1 MSSDLLQSVVPTLY
15 RTFAQ
20 HLAELLEETGRV
32 PDLATAE
39 DVVQDCFTALTEH
52 PEIVAGV
59 RNHKA
64 WLTTMAVNRALNLC
78 KAPRLKKLVPLELGE
93 SVEAPE
99 TEDLLPDET
108 LERFACDLK
117 SAMEKLTPRQ
127 SAVVSLHVLQ
137 RFTLAEVATLLDLSK
152 ATVSQHYQTALKN
165 LRQELAGSRAQTCAP
180 SRDSSR

>member
-39 DVVQDCFTALTEH
+39 DVVQDCFTALAEH

-64 WLTTMAVNRALNLC
+64 WLTTMAVNRAL
-78 KAPRLKKLVPLELGE
+78 
-93 SVEAPE
+93 
-99 TEDLLPDET
+99 
-108 LERFACDLK
+108 
-117 SAMEKLTPRQ
+117 
-127 SAVVSLHVLQ
+127 
-137 RFTLAEVATLLDLSK
+137 
-152 ATVSQHYQTALKN
+152 
-165 LRQELAGSRAQTCAP
+165 
-180 SRDSSR
+180 

>member
-59 RNHKA
+59 CNHEA
-64 WLTTMAVNRALNLC
+64 WLTTMAVNKAINLC
-78 KAPRLKKLVPLELGE
+78 KAPRLRKLVPLELGE
-93 SVEAPE
+93 KVEAPE
-99 TEDLLPDET
+99 NESPMPPQASTRSPSGG
-108 LERFACDLK
+108 RC
-117 SAMEKLTPRQ
+117 
-127 SAVVSLHVLQ
+127 
-137 RFTLAEVATLLDLSK
+137 LSRLWI
-152 ATVSQHYQTALKN
+152 TS
-165 LRQELAGSRAQTCAP
+165 
-180 SRDSSR
+180 SSR